1 MKGVQAPRKPC
12 VPTAASGEHAA
23 MPSGPVVSLR
33 NVHKSV
39 HEGRGARRVLA
50 GVDLDIAPGEAVA
63 VLGRSGSGKSTLLN
77 LIAGIDDVD
86 DGSVLT
92 CGVDVVRAD
101 ERQRARLRSERLGF
115 VFQAFHLLPT
125 LTVAENIA
133 LPMEL
138 AGVARSVAEP
148 RVRELLA
155 RIGLADRAAAWPD
168 VLSGGEQQRV
178 AVARALA
185 TRPQLLLC
193 DEPTGNLDDAASA
206 MVLDLLHE
214 LRRAHGAALV
224 VVTHSAATA
233 ATCDRQLQLDGGVL
247 HGLAAKGS

>member
-1 MKGVQAPRKPC
+1 MSLSGV
-12 VPTAASGEHAA
+12 S
-23 MPSGPVVSLR
+23 
-33 NVHKSV
+33 KSYR
-39 HEGRGARRVLA
+39 RGAQTVPVLSGITFDIRRAEFLA
-50 GVDLDIAPGEAVA
+50 LMGP
-63 VLGRSGSGKSTLLN
+63 SGSGKSTLLN
-77 LIAGIDDVD
+77 LIAGIDNVD
-86 DGSVLT
+86 DGSVVT
-92 CGVDVVRAD
+92 CGVDVARAD

-125 LTVAENIA
+125 LNVAENIA